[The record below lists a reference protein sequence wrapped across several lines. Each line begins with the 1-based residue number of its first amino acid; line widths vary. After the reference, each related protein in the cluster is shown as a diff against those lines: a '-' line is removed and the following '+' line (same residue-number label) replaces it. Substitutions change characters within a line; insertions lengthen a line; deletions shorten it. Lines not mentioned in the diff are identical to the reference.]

1 MCGRTFPILLAVWM
15 FAYGAVVAQEIDP
28 SVDPNFDDS
37 PAMMVETC
45 LSDAQQSDRIREAC
59 IGVSVAPCATD
70 ALTTVE
76 MLSCL
81 MPEIEAWESRLQT
94 ALDALR
100 DLYAEQD
107 ADDDPARSLAPRLD
121 TYQAQWRTWRDAKCG
136 FDYDKF
142 RGGSLGRIT
151 SADCRLDETARRV
164 FELEDLIEEAG
175 L

>member
-1 MCGRTFPILLAVWM
+1 
-15 FAYGAVVAQEIDP
+15 
-28 SVDPNFDDS
+28 
-37 PAMMVETC
+37 MMVETC
-45 LSDAQQSDRIREAC
+45 LSDAQQSDRTREDC

-81 MPEIEAWESRLQT
+81 MPEIEVWESRLQT
-94 ALDALR
+94 TLDALR

-107 ADDDPARSLAPRLD
+107 ADDDPARALAPRLD
-121 TYQAQWRTWRDAKCG
+121 AYQAQWRTWRDAKCG
-136 FDYDKF
+136 FEYDKF

-164 FELEDLIEEAG
+164 FELEDLIEDAG
-175 L
+175 F